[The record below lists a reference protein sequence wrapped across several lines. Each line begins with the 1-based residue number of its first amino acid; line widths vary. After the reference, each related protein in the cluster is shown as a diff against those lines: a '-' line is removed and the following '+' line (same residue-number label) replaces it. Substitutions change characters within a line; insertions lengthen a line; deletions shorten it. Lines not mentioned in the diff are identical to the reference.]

1 MSTIRSR
8 PGKRVPMPMLRYD
21 IFETAYGWI
30 GVTASESGITRIT
43 LPELTEADAE
53 SELGQAIGDAKRD
66 PSGFEKLRASL
77 DRYFS
82 GMPEDLTQIAIALDD
97 TKFFTRARAACRTI
111 PAGETRTYAWLAK
124 AAGSPNA
131 IRAAGQSMARN
142 PVPLLVPCHR
152 VVASDGRLHGFGGGI
167 GLPLKARLLRLEG
180 HLKGCNSR
188 CMREE
193 PVIRIRR

>member
-1 MSTIRSR
+1 
-8 PGKRVPMPMLRYD
+8 VPELKYD

-30 GVTASESGITRIT
+30 GVAASENGITRIT
-43 LPELTEADAE
+43 LPELTAADAE
-53 SELGQAIGDAKRD
+53 SELGQAIQDAQRD
-66 PSGFEKLRASL
+66 KSRFEDLRTSL

-82 GMPEDLTQIAIALDD
+82 GESEDLTQIAIDLDD
-97 TKFFTRARAACRTI
+97 PEFFARARAACRTI

-152 VVASDGRLHGFGGGI
+152 VVGSNGRLHGFGGGI
-167 GLPLKARLLRLEG
+167 GLSLKARLLRLEG
-180 HLKGCNSR
+180 HLETPEG
-188 CMREE
+188 
-193 PVIRIRR
+193 VQLTLLA